1 LYTDTSGVSFTLL
14 GNTFDSNSNL
24 AIDLRG
30 DGVTA
35 NDAGDADT
43 GANNLQNFPV
53 LTSATTDG
61 SGQLRV
67 KGSLN
72 STASSY
78 YRIEFFA
85 NVAQDGSGYGEGQ
98 TWLGF
103 ANVATDASG
112 NASIDATL
120 SVAVPVGRYISATA
134 TRSDSGYSSFTD
146 TSEFSR
152 NVAAVSSTQ
161 ASITVDTAS
170 DTSDGDTTSLSTLLA
185 NKGADGL
192 VSLREAITAANNT
205 ANGAGGADKILF
217 SIAGSGPHSI
227 ALASALPTI
236 TDAVIIDG
244 SSEPDFAGT
253 PVVELNG
260 AAAGGVPTTPTA
272 WCSAAAAPAA
282 PSRGWRS
289 TASRAAPS
297 RSIAAR
303 ATTSSPAT
311 IWAPTPAAWWTSATA
326 SGVST
331 SSSRG
336 QQRGRRHD
344 RRAAQRDRRQ
354 RYGGIA
360 LNGAAVTGNLVL
372 GNYIGVGSDGT
383 TALGNGFTAASCS
396 STVPQ
401 ARIGGV
407 AGEGNVIANNSAA
420 GISVVDGTATT
431 LGNRIYGNSALGID
445 LASDGVTANDT
456 RRRTPAPTTC
466 RTTPRSAA
474 WCPPAA
480 TPPSPAPCAA
490 TPAPPTGWSSSRRPV
505 ATPAATARARP
516 GSAPPR

>member
-112 NASIDATL
+112 NASINATL

-134 TRSDSGYSSFTD
+134 TRSNGGYSSFTD

-185 NKGADGL
+185 NKGGRPGEPARGDHRRQQHRQRRG
-192 VSLREAITAANNT
+192 R
-205 ANGAGGADKILF
+205 GGPILF

-260 AAAGGVPTTPTA
+260 AAVGGVPTTPTA

-297 RSIAAR
+297 RSTAAR

-326 SGVST
+326 TVST
-331 SSSRG
+331 FLGGNNVVGGTTAALRNVIG
-336 QQRGRRHD
+336 GNEWRH
-344 RRAAQRDRRQ
+344 RAQWR
-354 RYGGIA
+354 
-360 LNGAAVTGNLVL
+360 AVTGNLVL

-383 TALGNGFTAASCS
+383 IALGNGFSGGIVFFNGATR
-396 STVPQ
+396 
-401 ARIGGV
+401 RIGGV
-407 AGEGNVIANNSAA
+407 AA
-420 GISVVDGTATT
+420 GRATSSPTTAPPASPYDGTATI
-431 LGNRIYGNSALGID
+431 LGNTFDGNSALGID
-445 LASDGVTANDT
+445 LAATASPPTT
-456 RRRTPAPTTC
+456 RRRRHRPQQPAELPEIGSVVSTGGNTTVTGTL
-466 RTTPRSAA
+466 RSNASTTYRLEFFSSPSGDASGYGEGQT
-474 WCPPAA
+474 WLGA
-480 TPPSPAPCAA
+480 T
-490 TPAPPTGWSSSRRPV
+490 R
-505 ATPAATARARP
+505 
-516 GSAPPR
+516 